1 MAEIFLGVVAD
12 DFTGA
17 SDAASMLA
25 EAGVPT
31 VLFNGVPEKMPALRA
46 DIRAIVIA
54 EKTRTIPAEEAVEE
68 MLSAFAWLRAHGAEQ
83 LYFKYCATFDSTE
96 KGNIGPVADAVL
108 ERCDYPYTVLVPA
121 LPVNGRTVKGG
132 ELFVN
137 GSPLA
142 ESPMRN
148 HPLTPMKESDVCRL
162 IEMQSPHRGYR
173 VSIEELERWKNGR
186 TQAAS
191 RRNLRAEELAEKYYL
206 VPDYYEDAH
215 GDLIADAFSD
225 LPFLTGGSGLCGALG
240 RRYVR
245 LHPELRLVNADQ
257 READGRECPVSGPV
271 REMTSEKPETLAG
284 DGKTLLLAGSCSKI
298 TLEQIADYQEKGRAN
313 LFIDPVTLVEGKI
326 DASMMLE
333 AVKAAGDAVLV
344 YSSQKPEEMR
354 KTQELG
360 LEKVSEKLESTMGT
374 LARTAVEAGYTRIIS
389 AGGETSGAVTKALGY
404 TAFYIGKSVAPGV
417 PIMTPVENPTLRIVL
432 KSGGFGQKDFFE
444 RAVKMTEAEG

>member
-31 VLFNGVPEKMPALRA
+31 VLFNGVPEKMPTLRK
-46 DIRAIVIA
+46 DVRAIVIA
-54 EKTRTIPAEEAVEE
+54 EKTRTIPAEEAVKE
-68 MLSAFAWLRAHGAEQ
+68 MLTAFAWLRAHGAEQ

-108 ERCDYPYTVLVPA
+108 EKCGYPYTVLVPA
-121 LPVNGRTVKGG
+121 LPVNGRTVRNG

-137 GSPLA
+137 GIPLA
-142 ESPMRN
+142 ESHMRN

-173 VSIEELERWKNGR
+173 VSIEELEERKYGR
-186 TQAAS
+186 VQVAS
-191 RRNLRAEELAEKYYL
+191 RRDLRAEELVEKYYL

-215 GDLIADAFSD
+215 GDLIAEAFHD

-240 RRYVR
+240 RRYAC
-245 LHPELRLVNADQ
+245 LHPELRMANADD
-257 READGRECPVSGPV
+257 REAEDRKRAVSDSA
-271 REMTSEKPETLAG
+271 RDAMSEKLETLA
-284 DGKTLLLAGSCSKI
+284 DEGKTLLLAGSCSKI
-298 TLEQIADYQEKGRAN
+298 TLEQIEDYQEKGRAN
-313 LFIDPVTLVEGKI
+313 LFIDPVKLVKGTI
-326 DASMMLE
+326 DASTILT
-333 AVKAAGDAVLV
+333 AVKATGDAVLV

-354 KTQELG
+354 KTQTLG
-360 LEKVSEKLESTMGT
+360 LEKVSAQLESTMGV

>member
-31 VLFNGVPEKMPALRA
+31 VLFNGVPEKMPTLRKE
-46 DIRAIVIA
+46 IRAIVIA
-54 EKTRTIPAEEAVEE
+54 EKTRTVPAEEAVEE
-68 MLSAFAWLRAHGAEQ
+68 MLTAFAWLRAHGAGQ

-108 ERCDYPYTVLVPA
+108 ERCGYPYTVLVPA
-121 LPVNGRTVKGG
+121 LPVNGRTVKDG

-137 GSPLA
+137 GIPLA

-191 RRNLRAEELAEKYYL
+191 RRDLRAEELAEKYYL

-245 LHPELRLVNADQ
+245 LHPELCLANADD
-257 READGRECPVSGPV
+257 READGRECLIAEAARGV
-271 REMTSEKPETLAG
+271 MSEKPETLAG

-326 DASMMLE
+326 DASMILE

-360 LEKVSEKLESTMGT
+360 LEKVSEKLELTMGM
-374 LARTAVEAGYTRIIS
+374 LARTAIEAGYTRIIS

-404 TAFYIGKSVAPGV
+404 SAFYIGKSVAPGV
-417 PIMTPVENPTLRIVL
+417 PIMTPVENPKLRIVL

-444 RAVKMTEAEG
+444 RAVKMTEEDA